1 MKSQK
6 VMNNKIENI
15 NGVDFLSL
23 EIVKINQ
30 KEHFFHVAK
39 APAKQIVE
47 MFTVSPAEYDIK
59 KYSELAEKNIDEKD
73 YYDTIV
79 KNKKKQ
85 TDFQRDKDTS
95 RVKKIKDYI
104 NTNEYAFF
112 PNTIICT
119 IECIE
124 IPEEEEIG
132 DFISSN
138 SGNESTTTSYFVQFE
153 NKQHVFIP
161 IVEKSILVI
170 DGQHRL
176 EGLKEYFKTAENDD
190 NFEYEILL
198 SLFIGF
204 DRAIVAQQFY
214 TINYE
219 QKPVNKSILYHL
231 MGEFSDEIDEITV
244 LHNFTRLL
252 NEYEKSPFHHRIKM
266 LGKIPKNAED
276 RQLYSISQAF
286 IIDEL
291 IKTISKKSINSFYQ
305 PCFLYYFI
313 HKDLQIEI
321 VKFIMRFFNAVKE
334 LRNDWNKP
342 NESILSKGMGVAALI
357 KVLQLLIPILFIE
370 KFEKDAV
377 RLIKVDKDSL
387 KSFLEGIDKVDLKP
401 FSGQGSAGSISKIKE
416 AFIEG
421 ISFFNCESYTV
432 FEENFKE
439 KYLIEFKNWNNTNVK
454 EQDY

>member
-1 MKSQK
+1 
-6 VMNNKIENI
+6 MNSEIFNI

-23 EIVKINQ
+23 EIKKVNQ
-30 KEHFFHVAK
+30 KDHFFHIAM
-39 APAKQIVE
+39 APAKQIVK

-59 KYSELAEKNIDEKD
+59 KYSELAEKNVDEKD

-95 RVKKIKDYI
+95 RVKKIRDYI
-104 NTNEYAFF
+104 SSNEYAFF

-124 IPEEEEIG
+124 IPEDEKIEK
-132 DFISSN
+132 FISLN
-138 SGNESTTTSYFVQFE
+138 FGNESTTTSYFIQQK
-153 NKQHVFIP
+153 NKQRVLIP

-176 EGLKEYFKTAENDD
+176 EGLKEYFKTIQHDD
-190 NFEYEILL
+190 ILEYEILL

-266 LGKIPKNAED
+266 LGKIPKNVED
-276 RQLYSISQAF
+276 RHLYSISQAF

-313 HKDLQIEI
+313 HKDLQIDI

-334 LRNDWNKP
+334 LRDDWNDP

-357 KVLQLLIPILFIE
+357 KVLQLLIPILYIE
-370 KFEKDAV
+370 KFEKDPAK
-377 RLIKVDKDSL
+377 LIKVDKESL
-387 KSFLEGIDKVDLKP
+387 KSYLGGIEKVDLEP

-421 ISFFNCESYTV
+421 ITFFNCKSYSA

-439 KYLIEFKNWNNTNVK
+439 KYLIEFKDWNSTNIK
-454 EQDY
+454 EQEN

>member
-1 MKSQK
+1 M
-6 VMNNKIENI
+6 
-15 NGVDFLSL
+15 DFLSL
-23 EIVKINQ
+23 DVVKINQ

-95 RVKKIKDYI
+95 RVKKIRDYI

-124 IPEEEEIG
+124 IPEGEEIENFMSLNFG
-132 DFISSN
+132 S
-138 SGNESTTTSYFVQFE
+138 ESTTTSYFVQIE
-153 NKQHVFIP
+153 NKQRVLIP
-161 IVEKSILVI
+161 VVEKSILVI

-176 EGLKEYFKTAENDD
+176 EGLKEYYKTVENDD
-190 NFEYEILL
+190 NLEYEILL

-276 RQLYSISQAF
+276 RHLYSISQAF

-321 VKFIMRFFNAVKE
+321 VKFIMRFFNVVKE
-334 LRNDWNKP
+334 LRDDWNEP

-357 KVLQLLIPILFIE
+357 KVLQLLLPILFIE
-370 KFEKDAV
+370 KFEKDAAK
-377 RLIKVDKDSL
+377 LIKLDKESL
-387 KSFLEGIDKVDLKP
+387 KSYLEGIENVDLEP

-421 ISFFNCESYTV
+421 ISFFDCTSYSV
-432 FEENFKE
+432 FEETYKE
-439 KYLIEFKNWNNTNVK
+439 KYLKEYKEWNSANIK
-454 EQDY
+454 EQDN

>member
-1 MKSQK
+1 
-6 VMNNKIENI
+6 MNSKILNI
-15 NGVDFLSL
+15 NGVNFLSL
-23 EIVKINQ
+23 EIIKVNQ

-95 RVKKIKDYI
+95 RVKKIRDYI

-124 IPEEEEIG
+124 IPEGEEIENFMSLNFG
-132 DFISSN
+132 S
-138 SGNESTTTSYFVQFE
+138 ESTTTSYFVQIE
-153 NKQHVFIP
+153 NKQRVLIP
-161 IVEKSILVI
+161 VVEKSILVI

-176 EGLKEYFKTAENDD
+176 EGLKEYYKTVENDD
-190 NFEYEILL
+190 NLEYEILL

-276 RQLYSISQAF
+276 RHLYSISQAF

-321 VKFIMRFFNAVKE
+321 VKFIMRFFNVVKE
-334 LRNDWNKP
+334 LRDDWNEP

-357 KVLQLLIPILFIE
+357 KVLQLLLPILFIE
-370 KFEKDAV
+370 KFEKDAAK
-377 RLIKVDKDSL
+377 LIKLDKESL
-387 KSFLEGIDKVDLKP
+387 KSYLEGIENVDLEP

-421 ISFFNCESYTV
+421 ISFFDCTSYSV
-432 FEENFKE
+432 FEETYKD
-439 KYLIEFKNWNNTNVK
+439 KYLKEYKEWNSANIK
-454 EQDY
+454 EQDN

>member
-1 MKSQK
+1 
-6 VMNNKIENI
+6 MNNKIEKI
-15 NGVDFLSL
+15 NGIDFLSL
-23 EIVKINQ
+23 EVVKINQ

-95 RVKKIKDYI
+95 RVKKIRDYL

-124 IPEEEEIG
+124 IPEDEEVG
-132 DFISSN
+132 DFILLN
-138 SGNESTTTSYFVQFE
+138 SGNESTTTSYFFQQE
-153 NKQHVFIP
+153 NKQYVLIP
-161 IVEKSILVI
+161 VVEKSILVI

-176 EGLKEYFKTAENDD
+176 EGLKEYFETVENDD
-190 NFEYEILL
+190 NFQYEILL

-266 LGKIPKNAED
+266 LGKTPKNAED
-276 RQLYSISQAF
+276 RHLYSISQAF

-305 PCFLYYFI
+305 PCFLYYFTN
-313 HKDLQIEI
+313 KDLQIEI
-321 VKFIMRFFNAVKE
+321 VKFIIRFFNAVKE
-334 LRNDWNKP
+334 LRNDWNEP
-342 NESILSKGMGVAALI
+342 NESILSKGMGVAAMI
-357 KVLQLLIPILFIE
+357 KVIQLLIPILFIE
-370 KFEKDAV
+370 KFEKDATK
-377 RLIKVDKDSL
+377 LIKVDKDSI
-387 KSFLEGIDKVDLKP
+387 KSYLEGIDEVDLKP

-421 ISFFNCESYTV
+421 ISFFNCTTYSV
-432 FEENFKE
+432 FEEAFKE
-439 KYLIEFKNWNNTNVK
+439 KYLKEFKDWNLTNIK
-454 EQDY
+454 EQDN